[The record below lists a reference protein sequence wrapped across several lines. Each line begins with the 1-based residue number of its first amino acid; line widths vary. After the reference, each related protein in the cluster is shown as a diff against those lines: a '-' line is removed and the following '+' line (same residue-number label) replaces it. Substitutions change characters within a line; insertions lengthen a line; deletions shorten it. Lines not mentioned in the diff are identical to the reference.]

1 MNGRDSR
8 RCVSVPVLPVPVP
21 VPVVRIRIRIRSPIP
36 KPTPTPPR
44 SWPHRPA
51 ASRLVLGLLCLG
63 LCAVAPST
71 VQAHPVGFG
80 MLDVDAT
87 DLASVE
93 VQFRCA
99 GLRDRSIEVRM
110 PPTCTPRGPVQTHI
124 SSTGID
130 RTWTYECTELNSVAL
145 LGLPADLQ
153 IRGRAARS
161 GGETVAMLD
170 VSQPVLEFGAGP
182 SGLVAFGRLGAEHIA
197 GGFDHLLFV
206 FGLFL
211 LVRKRALV
219 STITAFTIGHSATL
233 ALSVLGHVAL
243 PAPPVEACI
252 AFSVLLLAREATRT
266 GSTTLLSQ
274 KPAWMALAFG
284 LLHGLGFAGALREVG
299 LPPGEVAS
307 SLLGFNLGVE
317 VGQLAFVAALVVGAL
332 GVERLFGQAWTARAG
347 DVRRYAAYGVGVPA
361 AYWFVE
367 RVIELG

>member
-1 MNGRDSR
+1 MSGRDGKRVWAPGS
-8 RCVSVPVLPVPVP
+8 
-21 VPVVRIRIRIRSPIP
+21 
-36 KPTPTPPR
+36 
-44 SWPHRPA
+44 A
-51 ASRLVLGLLCLG
+51 ASRLVLGVLCLG

-71 VQAHPVGFG
+71 VHAHPVGFG
-80 MLDVDAT
+80 MLDVDAS
-87 DLASVE
+87 DLDSVR

-99 GLRDRSIEVRM
+99 GLRDRSVEVRM
-110 PPTCTPRGPVQTHI
+110 PPTCTLSGPVQTQI

-130 RTWTYECTELNSVAL
+130 RTWIYGCTELSSVAL
-145 LGLPADLQ
+145 VGLPADLQ
-153 IRGRAARS
+153 IRGRALLP

-170 VSQPVLEFGAGP
+170 VSQPELEFGAGP
-182 SGLVAFGRLGAEHIA
+182 SGVVAFGRLGAEHIA

-243 PAPPVEACI
+243 PAAPVEACI
-252 AFSVLLLAREATRT
+252 AFSVLLLAREATQT

-299 LPPGEVAS
+299 LPSGEVAS

-317 VGQLAFVAALVVGAL
+317 VGQLAFVAGLLVGAFGL
-332 GVERLFGQAWTARAG
+332 ERLLGKAWTGRAPYL
-347 DVRRYAAYGVGVPA
+347 RRYAAYAVGVPA

-367 RVIELG
+367 RVVALG